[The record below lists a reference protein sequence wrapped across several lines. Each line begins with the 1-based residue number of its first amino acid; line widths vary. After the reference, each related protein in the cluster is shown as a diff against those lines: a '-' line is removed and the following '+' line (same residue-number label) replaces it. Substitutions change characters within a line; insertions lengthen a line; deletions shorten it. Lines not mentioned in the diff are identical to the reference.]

1 MFVIWHRKA
10 NSSQADSSGVRIV
23 IPYWLGWGPFSF
35 FVFWNLMNI
44 QMGFWQWQSISHG
57 IIGPLSRDKLHLSEI
72 FAVLGLSILLWIAAG
87 REIITLDSGFLR
99 VRREIFGIGWSRQY
113 LLAEVGDIR
122 TDCFLDQKQVD
133 NGMQTMPGLHLV
145 LAVREKS
152 AVSVKN

>member
-1 MFVIWHRKA
+1 
-10 NSSQADSSGVRIV
+10 
-23 IPYWLGWGPFSF
+23 
-35 FVFWNLMNI
+35 MNI